1 MINYD
6 YRELTGEVIT
16 REDFEYE
23 EERKGWNRAIEKYP
37 LVIVYCEYEE
47 DIRNAIIFAK
57 TNSLSVRIRSG
68 RHHYEGYSTGND
80 IVVIDVSKMNKIYID
95 EENSKI
101 KIQGGVKNRELYE
114 VTGKR
119 GYPFPGGGCPTVGV
133 VGFTLGGGWGYSS
146 RLLGLGC
153 DRLVEVEL
161 INCNGELVICNK
173 EENEDLFWALRGCGG
188 GNFGIVTS
196 MTFNLP
202 SKVENVTLVNIDF
215 TNIDIEENIDLIEK
229 WQELYKTLDKRANF
243 KLVSYN
249 CLERGRGAKIVGLI
263 YGDKKLANDILRP
276 IKDIVSEGIY
286 KLEYISILEAN
297 RIIQDSHPE
306 FEKYKSAGRFVYKD
320 YNREEIAELLEI
332 IEERAE
338 GTKYAAITLYG
349 LGGVIKEVKNDN
361 TAFYHRNANFILGFQ
376 SVWEDARFTLVNRR
390 WLVEKLKYIKTITEG
405 AFINFPCFEINDK
418 SQTYEQEYYGGNT
431 NVLKLIKEKY
441 DKDDF
446 FNFEQDIRIER
457 KLFYD
462 FLVE

>member
-6 YRELTGEVIT
+6 YRELSGKVIT
-16 REDFEYE
+16 REDFDYE
-23 EERKGWNRAIEKYP
+23 DERKAWNRSIEKYP
-37 LVIVYCEYEE
+37 LVIVYCECEE

-57 TNSLSVRIRSG
+57 TNSLSVRIRNG

-80 IVVIDVSKMNKIYID
+80 MVVIDTSRMNKIYID
-95 EENSKI
+95 EENDKI
-101 KIQGGVKNRELYE
+101 KIQGGVRFKELYE
-114 VTGKR
+114 ATGKR
-119 GYPFPGGGCPTVGV
+119 GYPFPGGNCSTVGV

-161 INCNGELVICNK
+161 INCNGELLICNK
-173 EENEDLFWALRGCGG
+173 NENEDLFWALRGCGG
-188 GNFGIVTS
+188 GNFGIVTA
-196 MTFNLP
+196 MTFNLAP
-202 SKVENVTLVNIDF
+202 KIENVSLVNVDF
-215 TNIDIEENIDLIEK
+215 TNINIEENIDLIEK

-249 CLERGRGAKIVGLI
+249 CLENGRGAKIVGLV
-263 YGDKKLANDILRP
+263 YGDKKLANEILRP
-276 IKDIVSEGIY
+276 IKDIVSEGTY
-286 KLEYISILEAN
+286 KLKYLSILEAN
-297 RIIQDSHPE
+297 RIIQDSHPD
-306 FEKYKSAGRFVYKD
+306 FEVYKSAGRFVYKD
-320 YNREEIAELLEI
+320 YNRKEIANLLKI

-338 GTKYAAITLYG
+338 GAIYTAITFYG
-349 LGGVIKEVKNDN
+349 LGGVIKEVKSDT

-376 SVWEDARFTLVNRR
+376 SVWKESKFTLVNRR
-390 WLVEKLKYIKTITEG
+390 WLVEKLKYIKTLTEG
-405 AFINFPCFEINDK
+405 AFINFPCFEINDESK
-418 SQTYEQEYYGGNT
+418 TYEEEYYGRNI
-431 NVLKLIKEKY
+431 NLLKLVKEKY